1 MVNCEDWRYWYISA
15 LLSNRITLEGEDGR
29 GREERE
35 GGEEGKG
42 GEEREG
48 GEGGRRGGEKGEE
61 TIG

>member
-29 GREERE
+29 GREKRE
-35 GGEEGKG
+35 GGE
-42 GEEREG
+42 
-48 GEGGRRGGEKGEE
+48 GGEKGEE